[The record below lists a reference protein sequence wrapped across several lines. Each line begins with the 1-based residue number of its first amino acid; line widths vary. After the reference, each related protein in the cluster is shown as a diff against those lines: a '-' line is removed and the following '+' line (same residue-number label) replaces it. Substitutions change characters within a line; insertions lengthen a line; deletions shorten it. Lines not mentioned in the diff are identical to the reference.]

1 MYWAAHRATPSAEP
15 SKVGSAVA
23 RAAALAAVERVHE
36 LEYVRYVE
44 AVCRDGGGAL
54 DSDTYLAPLTFEVAL
69 LAQSA
74 W

>member
-1 MYWAAHRATPSAEP
+1 M
-15 SKVGSAVA
+15 A